1 MRPALVL
8 MLPAK
13 DEAANLRS
21 LIPRAYEVGVSR
33 VVVCDDGSTDETAEV
48 ARSLKAA
55 VLRHP
60 ENRGLAGA
68 LRTLL
73 DWGVEHLKS
82 NDKMV
87 FMDADGTMDPMAA
100 VHALDDPAVRLSEVA
115 IGSRFQKG
123 GGVVGL
129 PRHRQ
134 LFSHLVSLFFRAT
147 HPIDGVRDYTSGFR
161 IYEVGFLQY
170 YRTVFPFWFST
181 DGFPAQTELLIRS
194 SWLGA
199 QIAEFPLVIEYR
211 AKLGSSKMRVW
222 RTMRDYFAVGMR
234 LHLERVKLGRSQ
246 MRYYREWLVEQL
258 TDVERR

>member
-1 MRPALVL
+1 

-21 LIPRAYEVGVSR
+21 LIPRAYNVGASQ
-33 VVVCDDGSTDETAEV
+33 VVVCDDGSTDETAEI
-48 ARSLKAA
+48 ACKLKAT

-60 ENRGLAGA
+60 ENRGLASA

-73 DWGVEHLKS
+73 DWSVENLKS
-82 NDKMV
+82 NDKVV
-87 FMDADGTMDPMAA
+87 FMDADGTMDPMIA
-100 VHALDDPAVRLSEVA
+100 VHALKDQVVRLSEVA

-129 PRHRQ
+129 PRNRQ
-134 LFSHLVSLFFRAT
+134 LFSHLAALFYRAT
-147 HPIDGVRDYTSGFR
+147 HPIAEVRDYTSGFR
-161 IYEVGFLQY
+161 VYEVGFLQY
-170 YRTVFPFWFST
+170 YKTVFPFWFST

-199 QIAEFPLVIEYR
+199 QIAEFPLVIEYG

-222 RTMRDYFAVGMR
+222 RTVRDYVAVGML
-234 LHLERVKLGRSQ
+234 LHWERAKLRRSQ

-258 TDVERR
+258 AEVEPR